1 MNRKLHFRSA
11 SNNDINVERSCHG
24 SCVYVYSVSRHA
36 YSETVEVN
44 YCFPQI
50 YIYIYIYQPSLA
62 QQEQHHCFNW
72 IRGHSSRRCVFEYR
86 SIIILLIL
94 SRGESKL
101 CAINIKL
108 YHVHA
113 YPRVKNKYMYIRTM
127 HARVC
132 VRVYYLYSIVARKHA
147 SYPRLITST
156 CCKLVSF

>member
-1 MNRKLHFRSA
+1 MSWILCVRIFRFA
-11 SNNDINVERSCHG
+11 TM
-24 SCVYVYSVSRHA
+24 HA

-50 YIYIYIYQPSLA
+50 YIYIYIRIYIYICTYRPSLA
-62 QQEQHHCFNW
+62 QQEQHRCFNW
-72 IRGHSSRRCVFEYR
+72 IRDHSSRRCVFEYR

-113 YPRVKNKYMYIRTM
+113 YARVKNKYV
-127 HARVC
+127 HRVRAC
-132 VRVYYLYSIVARKHA
+132 ANYLYSSAKTREL
-147 SYPRLITST
+147 SNGEPRLITST